1 MAIYTKTGDLGTTSL
16 VGGTRVPKDDKRVMA
31 YGDVD
36 ELISFLG
43 IIRSQVDDSYE
54 IRRIQIF
61 LMEIS
66 AHFASDRDIAKVRP
80 LNPSEISFLEDKID
94 TMTAEI
100 PAQKAFIL
108 PGTPEVSSQCHFA
121 RTICRRAERSAVALS
136 SDDRNYLIAMRY
148 LNRLSDYLF
157 TMARHIC
164 FKCGVSDDY
173 WLPEK

>member
-1 MAIYTKTGDLGTTSL
+1 MKIYTKTGDQGTTSL
-16 VGGTRVPKDDKRVMA
+16 VGGTRVAKNDPRVMA

-66 AHFASDRDIAKVRP
+66 AHFASDHSVAKIKP
-80 LNPSEISFLEDKID
+80 LYSTEIEFLEQKIDVLTSEIPL
-94 TMTAEI
+94 
-100 PAQKAFIL
+100 QQAFIL
-108 PGTPEVSSQCHFA
+108 PREPEVSSQCHFA
-121 RTICRRAERSAVALS
+121 RTICRRAERSAVAIAT
-136 SDDRNYLIAMRY
+136 DDVNYSIAMKY

-164 FKCGVSDDY
+164 FKCGVADDY
-173 WLPEK
+173 WIPEK